1 MQSPRIAVTPPVTPA
16 VGTPAVGSPVVGKAP
31 EPVPARKSPSSP
43 PKGGPAGAP
52 VSERA
57 AAPAPQLRG
66 ARIIVESLINE
77 GVDLLFGYPGGAILH
92 VYDELYKVQDRLR
105 HILVR
110 HEQGA
115 VHAAEGYA
123 KATGKVGVA
132 MVTSGPGATNVVT
145 GLANA
150 LMDSTPIVVI
160 SGQVATTL
168 IGNDAFQEADVVGI
182 TRPCTKY
189 NYLVKR
195 VEDLAPTIKEAFYLA
210 RSGRPGPVLIDIPKD
225 VTAWECPFIW
235 PEKVELASYK
245 PTVKG
250 HPLQV
255 KKAVDLMR
263 TVERAVL
270 YVGGG
275 VVNANAQAE
284 VKQLAKR
291 LNLPVTPT
299 LMGLGC
305 YPPDDPQS
313 LGMLGM
319 HGTYTANMAMAKAD
333 LIINIG
339 ARFDDRVTG
348 RLDKF
353 ALNAKKIHVD
363 IDPSNVNKTVNVD
376 VPIVGD
382 AKHVLQQMLDMLP
395 ASDPVPERTA
405 WWAELREMQKRY
417 PLRYQKRSDVIMP
430 QKFFEELADL
440 TRGKYICTTDVGQH
454 QMWAAQY
461 YPVADGRH
469 WLTSGGL
476 GTMGYGLP
484 AAVGAALSGT
494 KDPVLCVTGDGSFQ
508 MCIQELATCVQ
519 ESLNVKILVMNNRF
533 LGMVRQWQELLY
545 DRRYSEVGL
554 KYFPDFVK
562 IAEAYGATGFRAEKP
577 EELRSVL
584 EQGMATPGTVLMDI
598 IVHKETNVYPMIPG
612 GAAHYEILLGPED
625 DEAPQPRE
633 LA

>member
-1 MQSPRIAVTPPVTPA
+1 M
-16 VGTPAVGSPVVGKAP
+16 
-31 EPVPARKSPSSP
+31 
-43 PKGGPAGAP
+43 
-52 VSERA
+52 
-57 AAPAPQLRG
+57 RG
-66 ARIIVESLINE
+66 ARIIVEALIKE
-77 GVDLLFGYPGGAILH
+77 GVDLIFGYPGGAILH

-105 HILVR
+105 HVLVR

-123 KATGKVGVA
+123 QSTGKVGVA

-168 IGNDAFQEADVVGI
+168 IGNDAFQEADIVGI

-235 PEKVELASYK
+235 PDKVELASYK
-245 PTVKG
+245 PTIKG

-255 KKAVDLMR
+255 KKAVDLIQQ
-263 TVERAVL
+263 TEKAVL

-275 VVNANAQAE
+275 VVNAGAQPE
-284 VKQLAKR
+284 VFELAQR

-305 YPPDDPQS
+305 FPPQSPQS

-353 ALNAKKIHVD
+353 ALGAKKIHVD
-363 IDPSNVNKTVNVD
+363 IDPSNVNKTVNVE

-382 AKHVLQQMLDMLP
+382 AKHVLRQMLDMLP
-395 ASDPVPERTA
+395 DEPPPARTA

-417 PLRYQKRSDVIMP
+417 PLRYKDRSDVIMP
-430 QKFFEELADL
+430 QKFFEVLADL
-440 TRGKYICTTDVGQH
+440 TKGRYICSTDVGQH

-461 YPVADGRH
+461 YPADDGRK

-494 KDPVLCVTGDGSFQ
+494 KDMVLCITGDGSFQ

-519 ESLNVKILVMNNRF
+519 ESLNLKILVMNNRF

-577 EELRSVL
+577 EELRAVL
-584 EQGMATPGTVLMDI
+584 EKGLSTPGTVLMDI
-598 IVHKETNVYPMIPG
+598 IVHKETNVFPMIPG

-625 DEAPQPRE
+625 DEDPVPRE

>member
-1 MQSPRIAVTPPVTPA
+1 MQGSRIVLDKPKKDALAPGSARRAPTPGARPN
-16 VGTPAVGSPVVGKAP
+16 
-31 EPVPARKSPSSP
+31 EPVAPSGEVQPQPAE
-43 PKGGPAGAP
+43 AP
-52 VSERA
+52 V
-57 AAPAPQLRG
+57 LRG
-66 ARIIVESLINE
+66 ARIVVESLIKE
-77 GVDLLFGYPGGAILH
+77 GVDLIFGYPGGAILH

-105 HILVR
+105 HVLVR

-123 KATGKVGVA
+123 QSTGKVGVA

-145 GLANA
+145 GLQNA

-225 VTAWECPFIW
+225 VTAMSCPFSY

-245 PTVKG
+245 PTIKG

-263 TVERAVL
+263 QFDKAVL
-270 YVGGG
+270 YIGGG
-275 VVNANAQAE
+275 VVTSGADAE
-284 VKQLAKR
+284 IMELSRR

-299 LMGLGC
+299 LMGLGA
-305 YPPDDPQS
+305 YPPSDPRS

-363 IDPSNVNKTVNVD
+363 IDPASVNKTVNVD

-382 AKHVLQQMLDMLP
+382 AKHVLRQMLEMLP
-395 ASDPVPERTA
+395 DEPPPARAA
-405 WWAELREMQKRY
+405 WWAELREMQARY
-417 PLRYQKRSDVIMP
+417 PLRYRDRTDVIMP
-430 QKFFEELADL
+430 QRFFEELARL
-440 TRGKYICTTDVGQH
+440 TGGRYICSTDVGQH

-461 YPVADGRH
+461 YPVDHGRK

-484 AAVGAALSGT
+484 AAVGAASSGT
-494 KDPVLCVTGDGSFQ
+494 KEPVLCVTGDGSFQ

-519 ESLNVKILVMNNRF
+519 ENLYVKILIMNNRF

-562 IAEAYGATGFRAEKP
+562 IAEAYGATGLRAEKP
-577 EELRSVL
+577 EELRSVMERGL
-584 EQGMATPGTVLMDI
+584 NTPGTVLMDI
-598 IVHKETNVYPMIPG
+598 IVNKETNVYPMIPG

-625 DEAPQPRE
+625 AEDAQPRE